1 MLRVIRRGAPAVPIL
16 VADVVA
22 VPCLALFPVGIL
34 FADARYALPLP
45 PQLSMGLGAWF
56 LMLPARLRSFAVI
69 AAVPTT
75 WAIVL
80 CVPVQHH
87 QARVD
92 DAGPGWAARQV
103 VRELH
108 DRDLHYLRG
117 DYWGTFLVD
126 YPADGALRV
135 EAHFPVH
142 LVQEAGLVDAADP
155 SDVALRYSAG
165 LTPKLMPASD
175 EYDLIVVGRYDVRL
189 PVHR

>member
-92 DAGPGWAARQV
+92 DAGPGWGGPTGRP
-103 VRELH
+103 
-108 DRDLHYLRG
+108 G
-117 DYWGTFLVD
+117 
-126 YPADGALRV
+126 
-135 EAHFPVH
+135 
-142 LVQEAGLVDAADP
+142 
-155 SDVALRYSAG
+155 VA
-165 LTPKLMPASD
+165 
-175 EYDLIVVGRYDVRL
+175 
-189 PVHR
+189 

>member
-1 MLRVIRRGAPAVPIL
+1 MRRPAAGPGLQTWTATASSANTSAAAAALIVGSAGGPVLRVIRRGAPAVPIL

-92 DAGPGWAARQV
+92 DAGPGWGGQTGRP
-103 VRELH
+103 
-108 DRDLHYLRG
+108 G
-117 DYWGTFLVD
+117 
-126 YPADGALRV
+126 
-135 EAHFPVH
+135 
-142 LVQEAGLVDAADP
+142 
-155 SDVALRYSAG
+155 VA
-165 LTPKLMPASD
+165 
-175 EYDLIVVGRYDVRL
+175 
-189 PVHR
+189 